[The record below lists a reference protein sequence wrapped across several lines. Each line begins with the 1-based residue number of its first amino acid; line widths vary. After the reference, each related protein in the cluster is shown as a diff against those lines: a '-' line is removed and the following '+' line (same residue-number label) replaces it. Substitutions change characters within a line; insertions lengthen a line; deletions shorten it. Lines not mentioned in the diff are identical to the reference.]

1 MVLELLTL
9 LIVFAVLGFAVW
21 LVITYVPMPEPFK
34 KALVVLVVLLL
45 LLWIV
50 RYVFASGGLLSLR

>member
-1 MVLELLTL
+1 M
-9 LIVFAVLGFAVW
+9 W